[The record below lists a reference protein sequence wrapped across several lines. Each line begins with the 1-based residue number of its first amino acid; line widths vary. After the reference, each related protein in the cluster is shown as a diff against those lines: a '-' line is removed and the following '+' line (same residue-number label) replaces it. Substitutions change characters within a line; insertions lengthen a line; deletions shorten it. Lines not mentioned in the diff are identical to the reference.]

1 MADSWQHS
9 GSFVIR
15 FNPITHPIAKRF
27 SGRVEHV
34 ATGKMLRFESMEELT
49 AFMTAV
55 LTEVRTRLEQA
66 DTLAED
72 VFKPPNK

>member
-15 FNPITHPIAKRF
+15 FNPITNPIAKRF

-34 ATGKMLRFESMEELT
+34 ATGKMLRFESMEALT
-49 AFMTAV
+49 AFMTEV
-55 LTEVRTRLEQA
+55 LTEVRSKLEQA

-72 VFKPPNK
+72 FFSPPNE